1 MDCKAVSQSQ
11 RQHKIQSQTP
21 ATHYKFS
28 STNARGCNG
37 SQIVCATL
45 PILTYN
51 LDLTFTK
58 KTTFT
63 KRKGQRVLPNSPTLS
78 TPHPFLPR
86 HRRGE
91 KINSKCRCYLY
102 SFWSAYE
109 TNLIDEELNQYSLR
123 DLQVLHLSQKVTF
136 SVNVLNIKKK

>member
-1 MDCKAVSQSQ
+1 MDCETVSQSQ
-11 RQHKIQSQTP
+11 RQHEIQSQTP

-37 SQIVCATL
+37 SQIVCAIL

-78 TPHPFLPR
+78 TPPSLPR
-86 HRRGE
+86 HCRKK
-91 KINSKCRCYLY
+91 KIDSKYRCYLY
-102 SFWSAYE
+102 SFFSVYE
-109 TNLIDEELNQYSLR
+109 TKLIDEELNQYSLR
-123 DLQVLHLSQKVTF
+123 DLTVSYF
-136 SVNVLNIKKK
+136 PPESNILYKCL

>member
-1 MDCKAVSQSQ
+1 MDCEAVSLSQ

-37 SQIVCATL
+37 PQIFCATL

-78 TPHPFLPR
+78 TPPSCQ
-86 HRRGE
+86 GTAE
-91 KINSKCRCYLY
+91 
-102 SFWSAYE
+102 
-109 TNLIDEELNQYSLR
+109 
-123 DLQVLHLSQKVTF
+123 
-136 SVNVLNIKKK
+136 KKKKSIINTGAICIPCGVLMKPN